1 MVMLVY
7 LLMSLNENDHQASVQ
22 LKELFSYK
30 QACYGIP
37 DPWEWT
43 RAGGLSGHC
52 PRRTRS
58 PSNALCPAATG
69 DKMHDDSNVVRNF

>member
-37 DPWEWT
+37 DPWE
-43 RAGGLSGHC
+43 
-52 PRRTRS
+52 
-58 PSNALCPAATG
+58 
-69 DKMHDDSNVVRNF
+69 